1 MHKTAVMLLSLVVL
15 STAAMLLSACN
26 TTEGAGRDI
35 SAAGQG
41 VSNAAQDTK
50 DKM

>member
-1 MHKTAVMLLSLVVL
+1 MRKPVLILLTIFTLGGTA
-15 STAAMLLSACN
+15 TLLSACN

-41 VSNAAQDTK
+41 VSNAAQETK
-50 DKM
+50 EEM